1 MCAYGFL
8 PIFMLDIT
16 VTRMIK
22 KFARSLWMVALAA
35 LAFACSEDDPLP
47 RATVD
52 FTNET
57 AEVGRPVMFDNLT
70 LNADHYEWT
79 FGNGETSTDISPTVT
94 FNDPGPVNVV
104 LKAFTKDGQV
114 DSVSREITIRQRF
127 LVAYSVKSFPQDS
140 LGFPWDK
147 DAATEE
153 DKRPDLLVDFIV
165 NKSNADLTEEDINNS
180 LLGPIFFN
188 AKGQD
193 VSNTVTFDLILT
205 DEPWAFV
212 LRDWD
217 GADENNITLDDP
229 FSLVMGATFNP
240 VQAPSVRN
248 EDGTG
253 GNFSITGFNSS
264 DQFIDITFFYELR

>member
-1 MCAYGFL
+1 
-8 PIFMLDIT
+8 
-16 VTRMIK
+16 MIK

-217 GADENNITLDDP
+217 GADENKITLDDP

-240 VQAPSVRN
+240 VQAPSIRN

>member
-114 DSVSREITIRQRF
+114 DSVSRLITIRQRF
-127 LVAYSVKSFPQDS
+127 LTVYSVNIYPTKNGAEDWDPGETGDDIYPDIFVQFTLNKTTALTQEEIANSVFDGPFSNVDISSFSVEVTD
-140 LGFPWDK
+140 
-147 DAATEE
+147 
-153 DKRPDLLVDFIV
+153 
-165 NKSNADLTEEDINNS
+165 DI
-180 LLGPIFFN
+180 
-188 AKGQD
+188 
-193 VSNTVTFDLILT
+193 ILT
-205 DEPWAFV
+205 NTPWGFAIF
-212 LRDWD
+212 
-217 GADENNITLDDP
+217 EFDDDDMSGDISSSNELT
-229 FSLVMGATFNP
+229 FMAGLAFNP
-240 VQAPSVRN
+240 VLSPTVKS
-248 EDGTG
+248 EDGESGFITI
-253 GNFSITGFNSS
+253 FSPGDTENPAFGV
-264 DQFIDITFFYELR
+264 DLFFELR